1 MESKRLGLE
10 AVAAY
15 RKSFGLSNFVW
26 DIVQKWH
33 PFERTT
39 LGKHLVNAIDAISAN
54 ISGGFCKEL
63 QQEQIHLYQTTKG
76 SVGESLDWIQKA
88 RVRGLVTDKEYYL
101 ILGLLNELPQ
111 ELNQLIDANSELDL
125 T

>member
-1 MESKRLGLE
+1 MESIRLGLE
-10 AVAAY
+10 TVSAY

-26 DIVQKWH
+26 DIVQRWH

-39 LGKHLVNAIDAISAN
+39 LGKRLVDSIDTISAS
-54 ISGGFCKEL
+54 ISGGYCEERR
-63 QQEQIHLYQTTKG
+63 QERNRLYL
-76 SVGESLDWIQKA
+76 SSRSSIGESLDWIQKA

-101 ILGLLNELPQ
+101 ILGLLNELPR
-111 ELNQLIDANSELDL
+111 ELNRLIDGTVRDDL

>member
-1 MESKRLGLE
+1 VESIRLGLE
-10 AVAAY
+10 TVSAY

-26 DIVQKWH
+26 DIVQKWN

-39 LGKHLVNAIDAISAN
+39 LGKHLVNSVDAISAS
-54 ISGGFCKEL
+54 ISGGYCKER
-63 QQEQIHLYQTTKG
+63 QQERIQLYQTSKG
-76 SVGESLDWIQKA
+76 SIGESLDWIQKA

-101 ILGLLNELPQ
+101 ILGLLNELPR
-111 ELNQLIDANSELDL
+111 ELNQLINTTSELDL

>member
-1 MESKRLGLE
+1 VESIRLGLE
-10 AVAAY
+10 SVSAY

-39 LGKHLVNAIDAISAN
+39 LGKHLVNSIDTISAS
-54 ISGGFCKEL
+54 ISGGYCKEL
-63 QQEQIHLYQTTKG
+63 RQERIHLYQASKG
-76 SVGESLDWIQKA
+76 CIGESLDWIQKA

-111 ELNQLIDANSELDL
+111 ELNRLIDTTVRLDL